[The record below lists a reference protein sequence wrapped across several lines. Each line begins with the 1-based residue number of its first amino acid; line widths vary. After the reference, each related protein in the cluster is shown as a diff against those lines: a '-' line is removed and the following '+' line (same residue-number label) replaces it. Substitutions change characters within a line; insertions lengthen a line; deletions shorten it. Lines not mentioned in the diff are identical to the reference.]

1 MEPAQNQSRLSIS
14 EVVYLAL
21 KWSMEQMYIG
31 EYFPV
36 SQTRVT
42 SRSLSN
48 PTKLFTSS
56 PQSPWT
62 NLSQD
67 ESKFYLVMQHTEP
80 LLGQIVCFDAI
91 SAYFY
96 QFKFPHSRGDL
107 PIITPALV
115 LCTQNILYILKTF
128 KFPNCLVLS
137 ILHGPCPV
145 PYLAYLVALQKGLAG
160 YLAFISGTAL
170 CHLHPKY
177 STAYPR

>member
-1 MEPAQNQSRLSIS
+1 MERTAPATPGLLNMN
-14 EVVYLAL
+14 
-21 KWSMEQMYIG
+21 K
-31 EYFPV
+31 
-36 SQTRVT
+36 T
-42 SRSLSN
+42 SN
-48 PTKLFTSS
+48 

-62 NLSQD
+62 NSSGD

-145 PYLAYLVALQKGLAG
+145 PYLAYLAALQKGLAG
-160 YLAFISGTAL
+160 YLAFISAQPSATCILNIAL
-170 CHLHPKY
+170 PTRNECDKF
-177 STAYPR
+177 